1 MLRRKWT
8 LGRVYKRDSEVVTF
22 KLILKGQ
29 KDLIRGWEANLSR
42 EDDLTKHPGAGNGAE
57 SHPVCG
63 IQQRIVKAEFRGLIC
78 GF

>member
-1 MLRRKWT
+1 M
-8 LGRVYKRDSEVVTF
+8 
-22 KLILKGQ
+22 LILKGQ
-29 KDLIRGWEANLSR
+29 KDLISGWEASLSR
-42 EDDLTKHPGAGNGAE
+42 EDDFGQTPWGRKWAE